1 MPIAGSATVGSQ
13 GLVSLVTRGRSKL
26 CASSTTSKFSDDDL
40 ARLGHP
46 SEKLSTDVPRA
57 SWKVLIV
64 SEILAP
70 LALAVLLSICYLF
83 VKSFP
88 NRSEQ
93 GPFNGLARL
102 AIVAIGPIAWN
113 TALLIVL
120 FFVSL
125 FAGPVLGKCCN
136 KFGSVMAAIAHLG
149 AVVGVLGIFEFLVRG
164 DQCFVVFG
172 GVLNRRYYS
181 GSSSCGTLAM
191 L

>member
-1 MPIAGSATVGSQ
+1 MPTAGSVIVACLE
-13 GLVSLVTRGRSKL
+13 LVLPVTRRRGTPQTISECPRRL
-26 CASSTTSKFSDDDL
+26 IPDYPRFN
-40 ARLGHP
+40 RLGHP

-57 SWKVLIV
+57 SWKVVIV

-70 LALAVLLSICYLF
+70 LALAVLLSVCYLF
-83 VKSFP
+83 VKAFP
-88 NRSEQ
+88 NGNSQ

-125 FAGPVLGKCCN
+125 FAGPMLGQCCN

-149 AVVGVLGIFEFLVRG
+149 AVVGVLGIFEFLVR
-164 DQCFVVFG
+164 CG
-172 GVLNRRYYS
+172 GF
-181 GSSSCGTLAM
+181 
-191 L
+191 